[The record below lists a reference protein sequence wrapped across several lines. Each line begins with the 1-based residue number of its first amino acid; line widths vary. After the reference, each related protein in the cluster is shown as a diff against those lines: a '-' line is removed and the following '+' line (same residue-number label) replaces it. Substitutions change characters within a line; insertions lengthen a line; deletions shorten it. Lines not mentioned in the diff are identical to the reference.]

1 VSWLDPGAFVQLYIS
16 CQRYNECY
24 MPILGYG
31 AACCLKLGS
40 AVIGPFV
47 DFGLRVGTRLVKRK
61 LMRRMQIGVGK
72 DV

>member
-1 VSWLDPGAFVQLYIS
+1 
-16 CQRYNECY
+16 

-72 DV
+72 NV